1 MTREEKGQIIEELA
15 EKLAGSPY
23 FYITDASGLNVET
36 INSFRRLC
44 YQRGVEYKV
53 VKNTFLAK
61 AMQSLEASGDDRGY
75 QDLYGTLHGVSSVM
89 FAEQGNV
96 PAKLLK
102 EFRKKSPKPLLK
114 AAYIDSAVFVG
125 DNQLDALVNLK
136 SKNELIADVV
146 AILQS
151 PMKTV
156 LSQLQSGGN
165 TIAGIVKTLQTREA

>member
-1 MTREEKGQIIEELA
+1 MTREEKGQIIDELV
-15 EKLAGSPY
+15 EKLSGSQY
-23 FYITDASGLNVET
+23 FYITDASGLNVQT

-53 VKNTFLAK
+53 VKNKFLVK
-61 AMQSLEASGDDRGY
+61 AMERLQAEDATRGY
-75 QDLYGTLHGVSSVM
+75 DEMYDAMHGVSSVM

-102 EFRKKSPKPLLK
+102 EFREKNPKPLLK
-114 AAYIDSAVFVG
+114 AAYIDSAVFIG
-125 DNQLDALVNLK
+125 DEQLDALVALK

-146 AILQS
+146 ALLQS

-156 LSQLQSGGN
+156 LGQLQSGGQI
-165 TIAGIVKTLQTREA
+165 IAGIVKTLESR